1 MHFWFQ
7 MTRACITWKTRG
19 LDSRTCQ
26 IRPRFITRRSTY
38 VIAAR
43 CTVKRVRS
51 IDIYGT
57 NAERRQ
63 TCRARNAGKCLNT
76 GIMWRSIWRVAASKT
91 WETLIFS
98 RCSTSISLPVENM
111 GISYFCNLF
120 NENILVTIS
129 RNKSENMDFSH
140 SIRFSTI
147 LRVTFIQKNFTTR
160 IDNILLVHPFF
171 IFLHVLKFTLDIIF
185 EIN

>member
-19 LDSRTCQ
+19 LDSRTYQ
-26 IRPRFITRRSTY
+26 TRPRFITRRSTY

-76 GIMWRSIWRVAASKT
+76 GITWRSIWRVAASKT
-91 WETLIFS
+91 WETLTFS

-120 NENILVTIS
+120 IEKYP
-129 RNKSENMDFSH
+129 RYY
-140 SIRFSTI
+140 
-147 LRVTFIQKNFTTR
+147 FT
-160 IDNILLVHPFF
+160 
-171 IFLHVLKFTLDIIF
+171 K
-185 EIN
+185 

>member
-26 IRPRFITRRSTY
+26 TRSRFITRRSTY

-63 TCRARNAGKCLNT
+63 TCRVRNAEKCLNT
-76 GIMWRSIWRVAASKT
+76 GITWRSIWRVAASKT
-91 WETLIFS
+91 WETLTFS
-98 RCSTSISLPVENM
+98 RCSTSISLPVKIWEFLIFVIYLSR
-111 GISYFCNLF
+111 ISSLLF
-120 NENILVTIS
+120 HEINQKIWI
-129 RNKSENMDFSH
+129 FP
-140 SIRFSTI
+140 IRFVFQRSFEHLFKKKTRT
-147 LRVTFIQKNFTTR
+147 LRQ
-160 IDNILLVHPFF
+160 IDSILLLHPFF
-171 IFLHVLKFTLDIIF
+171 LQILRFTLDIIL
-185 EIN
+185 ETN

>member
-1 MHFWFQ
+1 
-7 MTRACITWKTRG
+7 
-19 LDSRTCQ
+19 
-26 IRPRFITRRSTY
+26 
-38 VIAAR
+38 
-43 CTVKRVRS
+43 
-51 IDIYGT
+51 
-57 NAERRQ
+57 
-63 TCRARNAGKCLNT
+63 
-76 GIMWRSIWRVAASKT
+76 
-91 WETLIFS
+91 
-98 RCSTSISLPVENM
+98 M

-171 IFLHVLKFTLDIIF
+171 IFLHVLKFTLDIIL